1 MADDNGDE
9 DEGPVVELGDG
20 PSVEGAPLARIAER
34 FEWPLQKSEIDR
46 REGDTR
52 IRTPDGARPLGE
64 LLDEVD
70 GTYFSTQQEF
80 VNALKPAIGSG
91 PVPTE

>member
-9 DEGPVVELGDG
+9 DDGPVVELGDG
-20 PSVEGAPLARIAER
+20 EAVEGAPLARIAER
-34 FEWPLQKSEIDR
+34 FEWAQQKSEIDR
-46 REGDTR
+46 REGDTL
-52 IRTPDGARPLGE
+52 IRTPDGARSLGE

-70 GTYFSTQQEF
+70 ETYFSTQQEF
-80 VNALKPAIGSG
+80 LNTLQPVVGSG